1 MELKILALATV
12 ALMVVSVLL
21 DSPVAF
27 VCCLAALFIL
37 ATLKLTEM
45 ENN

>member
-12 ALMVVSVLL
+12 AMMVVSALL
-21 DSPVAF
+21 DSSVAF
-27 VCCLAALFIL
+27 VCCLAAFFIL
-37 ATLKLTEM
+37 ATLKLTET